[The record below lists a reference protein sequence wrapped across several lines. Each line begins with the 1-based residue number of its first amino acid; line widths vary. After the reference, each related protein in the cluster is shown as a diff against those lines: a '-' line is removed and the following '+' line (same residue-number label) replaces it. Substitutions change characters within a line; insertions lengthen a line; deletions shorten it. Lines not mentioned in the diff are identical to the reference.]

1 DVVTALHLSSAIFRR
16 IQLNFL
22 FSLGYNCL
30 SIPLAA
36 GLFFAITGRP
46 LAPFVSGFAMALSSV
61 SVTEIAFL
69 SRSEAQMSI
78 A

>member
-22 FSLGYNCL
+22 FSLG
-30 SIPLAA
+30 
-36 GLFFAITGRP
+36 AITGRP

-61 SVTEIAFL
+61 SAGKL
-69 SRSEAQMSI
+69 SGLG
-78 A
+78 